1 MADINGVNSATSV
14 YEQINQQNRSASNQP
29 TQAESDSQMF
39 MKLMIAQLQ
48 NQDPTSPADT
58 TDFMQQISSMSTVE
72 SINNLNTTMTDM
84 SSALMTSQAA
94 LQASSMV
101 GQMAYIKTDKAILGT
116 SGEIKGVV
124 SLPLSAPDLRIT
136 IYDSAGRKV
145 DSWSAGSK
153 TAGDHD
159 FTWKSDG
166 ELPQGEYR
174 VVAETSDGKGGYITA
189 ESYIGHT
196 VNSVTLG
203 QNGIGMRINTGAGA
217 VDISDIKQ
225 IGQG

>member
-72 SINNLNTTMTDM
+72 SINTLNKSVTDM
-84 SSALMTSQAA
+84 SNALMTSQAA

-101 GQMAYIKTDKAILGT
+101 GQQAFVKTDQAMLSEG
-116 SGEIKGVV
+116 GQVKGLF
-124 SLPLSAPDLRIT
+124 SLPTSVSDVRVT
-136 IYDSAGRKV
+136 IQDSTGTVV
-145 DSWSAGSK
+145 DGWSLGAQA
-153 TAGDHD
+153 AGDHN
-159 FTWKSDG
+159 FSWSREG
-166 ELPQGEYR
+166 LPSGKYR
-174 VVAETSDGKGGYITA
+174 VLVEGTDAEGKYQA
-189 ESYIGHT
+189 VESYIGHT
-196 VNSVTLG
+196 VNSVSLG
-203 QNGIGMRINTGAGA
+203 QNGIGMKVNTDVGA
-217 VDISDIKQ
+217 VNINDIKQ
-225 IGQG
+225 IG